1 MDNYFDLGTYSRPIL
16 TQSPAAQQWFD
27 RGLNWSYGF
36 NHKEARR
43 CFEKVIALDPD
54 CPMGY
59 WGVAYAIGP
68 YYNQAWTDY
77 SDQWRPKALYKTHN
91 FAQEAQKRAAQA
103 HPADQ
108 ALINA
113 LAVRFPA
120 DQVDDDN
127 VFSQWDDAYAEVMRQ
142 VYAQFPDDD
151 DVCALTAEAL
161 ICRTPWLL
169 WDLDKEVPAAGA
181 DTAEAMA
188 IVEKA
193 FRRAADRGTAP
204 HPGLLHFYIHI
215 MEMSPQPEKALPTC
229 NKLLNLVPDS
239 GHLVHMPSHIYIL
252 CGLYDRAYEANAL
265 AGMADRKFV
274 DYDARLGL
282 YTIYRLHNV
291 HFKVYAALFLG
302 HYDNALRAAEEI
314 TAMIPPEGLHH
325 EHDYLAHY
333 LEGYSGMKAHV
344 LVRFGK
350 WEEIKAEPLPADPD
364 LYCVTTAMWHYAKG
378 VAYAATGDIA
388 QAEKQQTL
396 FAAALQR
403 VPEERRIFQNSC
415 RDILAVAE
423 AMLAGELEYRCQ
435 AYDLA
440 FAHLRE
446 SVRRYDLLSYT
457 EPWPWMQPPRHA
469 LGALLLEQGR
479 VEEATAV
486 YRADLGLDKT
496 LVRPSQHPNNVWS
509 LHGYVECLERLGR
522 GEETAVYRQKLAQAE
537 KTADFTITASC
548 LCRQT
553 PHCCS

>member
-1 MDNYFDLGTYSRPIL
+1 MDTYFDLGSYSRPIA
-16 TQSPAAQQWFD
+16 TNSPAAQQWFD

-54 CPMGY
+54 CAMGY

-77 SDQWRPKALYKTHN
+77 SAEWQPKALHKAYT
-91 FAQEAQKRAAQA
+91 FARKAQKRAATA

-113 LAVRFPA
+113 LAIRFAAP
-120 DQVDDDN
+120 QVDDDS
-127 VFSQWDDAYAEVMRQ
+127 VFAQWDDAYANAMRRAH
-142 VYAQFPDDD
+142 AQFPDDD
-151 DVCALTAEAL
+151 DVCALTAEAF
-161 ICRTPWLL
+161 ICRTRWLL
-169 WDLDKEVPAAGA
+169 WDLDKGIPAAGS
-181 DTAEAMA
+181 DTAEAVA
-188 IVEKA
+188 LTEAA
-193 FRRAADRGTAP
+193 FQRAAARGTAP
-204 HPGLLHFYIHI
+204 HPGLLHFYIHTL
-215 MEMSPQPEKALPTC
+215 EMSPYPEKALAACDT
-229 NKLLNLVPDS
+229 LLNLVPAA

-252 CGLYDRAYEANAL
+252 CGLYDQAYDSNAQ
-265 AGMADRKFV
+265 AMVADQKFV
-274 DYDARLGL
+274 DYDPSLGM
-282 YTIYRLHNV
+282 YTVYRLHNI
-291 HFKVYAALFLG
+291 HFKIYAALFLG
-302 HYDNALRAAEEI
+302 HYSHALQAAEEMV
-314 TAMIPPEGLHH
+314 ARIPLEGLHH
-325 EHDYLAHY
+325 EHDYLVRY

-344 LVRFGK
+344 YVRFGK

-388 QAEKQQTL
+388 NAEAQQQQ
-396 FAAALQR
+396 FARALLR
-403 VPEERRIFQNSC
+403 VPADRRIFENSC

-423 AMLAGELEYRCQ
+423 AMLAGELDYRRA

-446 SVRRYDLLSYT
+446 AVARYDRLSYT

-469 LGALLLEQGR
+469 LGALLLEQGQ

-486 YRADLGLDKT
+486 YRADLGLDNT
-496 LVRPSQHPNNVWS
+496 LLRPSQHPNNVWS

-522 GEETAVYRQKLAQAE
+522 GEETAVYRQKLAEAE

-553 PHCCS
+553 PHCCD

>member
-1 MDNYFDLGTYSRPIL
+1 MDEYFNLGTYSRPIM
-16 TQSPAAQQWFD
+16 TTSPAAQQWFD

-43 CFEKVIALDPD
+43 CFEKVITLDPD

-77 SDQWRPKALYKTHN
+77 SAQWQPKALQKTHTY
-91 FAQEAQKRAAQA
+91 AQEAQKRAAQA
-103 HPADQ
+103 YPADQ

-113 LAVRFPA
+113 LALRFPA
-120 DQVDDDN
+120 DQVDNDN
-127 VFSQWDDAYAEVMRQ
+127 VFTQWDDAYANAMRQ
-142 VYAQFPDDD
+142 VYARFPDDD

-169 WDLDKEVPAAGA
+169 WDLAKSEPAAGA

-188 IVEKA
+188 IAEKA
-193 FRRAADRGTAP
+193 FQRAADRGTAP

-215 MEMSPQPEKALPTC
+215 MEMSPQPEKALVAC
-229 NKLLNLVPDS
+229 DRLLNLVPDS
-239 GHLVHMPSHIYIL
+239 GHLIHMPSHIYIL
-252 CGLYDRAYEANAL
+252 CGLYDRAYEANDM
-265 AGMADRKFV
+265 AGVADRKFV
-274 DYDARLGL
+274 DYDAALGL

-302 HYDNALRAAEEI
+302 HYERALRAAEEI
-314 TAMIPPEGLHH
+314 VAMIPPEGLYH
-325 EHDYLAHY
+325 EHDYLVHY

-344 LVRFGK
+344 LVRFGR
-350 WEEIKAEPLPADPD
+350 WEEIKAEPMPADPN

-378 VAYAATGDIA
+378 VAFAATGDIA
-388 QAEKQQTL
+388 NAEDQQKL
-396 FAAALQR
+396 FAAALER

-423 AMLAGELEYRCQ
+423 AMLAGELEYRRE

-446 SVRRYDLLSYT
+446 SVRRYDQLSYT

-479 VEEATAV
+479 VKEATAV
-486 YRADLGLDKT
+486 YHADLGLDNT

-522 GEETAVYRQKLAQAE
+522 GEETAVYRQKLALAQQ
-537 KTADFTITASC
+537 TTDFPVTASC